1 MTEDI
6 GQLGDGILGVVVG
19 TAILLNGET
28 SHLVLGT
35 QFAEFLAS
43 DFRIRAT
50 VAVIVG
56 VVTVFVFVLIFVFVF
71 VGEVVLAELGA
82 DMSGGRRHVIH
93 FVRIDEAGDDV
104 GQAKLLGFVLVVLFE
119 QIGDGFR
126 VLGDGALYLVD
137 TVFDPLG
144 DVDLAFAGQQF
155 DGTHFPHVHADGI
168 GRATNLRFNRCQS
181 LGRCFGSVLIGGTTF
196 SHDKVIGI
204 RSVFNHLNAHI
215 VDHLDDVF
223 DLV

>member
-71 VGEVVLAELGA
+71 VGEVVLAELA
-82 DMSGGRRHVIH
+82 AEMSGGRRHVIH
-93 FVRIDEAGDDV
+93 IDRI
-104 GQAKLLGFVLVVLFE
+104 
-119 QIGDGFR
+119 
-126 VLGDGALYLVD
+126 
-137 TVFDPLG
+137 
-144 DVDLAFAGQQF
+144 
-155 DGTHFPHVHADGI
+155 H
-168 GRATNLRFNRCQS
+168 
-181 LGRCFGSVLIGGTTF
+181 
-196 SHDKVIGI
+196 
-204 RSVFNHLNAHI
+204 
-215 VDHLDDVF
+215 
-223 DLV
+223 